1 MHQKSGKLIAVFVKT
16 EEDADSHIIDAAFHC
31 TVHRL
36 GVIIII
42 MFRSGRVKLKVTFF
56 VVRLLEENV
65 SSDSGFFKLA
75 VVFDSCCSDIDI
87 DTADSTIFML
97 DTVNGVDTF

>member
-1 MHQKSGKLIAVFVKT
+1 MHQKSGKLIAVFIKT
-16 EEDADSHIIDAAFHC
+16 EKDADSHIIDAAFHC

-87 DTADSTIFML
+87 DTADSAIFML
-97 DTVNGVDTF
+97 DTVNGVDAF